1 MIALVDC
8 NNFYVSCERV
18 FAPKLRNRPV
28 VVLSNN
34 DGCVIARSEEAKALG
49 IKMGTPYFQI
59 DEFAETEKIAV
70 FSSNY
75 TLYGDMS
82 SRVMELLTYFA
93 PETEI
98 YSIDEAFLN
107 LDDDRDIGKLSESG
121 HLIKEKL
128 KKWTGIPVSIGIGPN
143 KTLAKIA
150 NRRAKKANLGVFE
163 MTHEAIQC
171 EVLDQTPIGD
181 VWGIGYNSA
190 KKLNALGI
198 KTALQLKQMDRRWAR
213 KLLSVVGA
221 RIVEELNG
229 KACLPLELVPP
240 PKKSITCSRSFGI
253 LTGDF
258 EHLKEALDN
267 YLVKCGEKMRRQK
280 LTARAVTVFLTT
292 NRFSKHPQYSNSLTI
307 ELANATNSTRE
318 LRDWTRK
325 ALVQIYKKD
334 FLYKKVGVI
343 LQGLQPEQR
352 ETFRLYN
359 QANYEKDKRL
369 MQSLDKISQRFGRN
383 AIAFGVRK
391 SEKAWQMRA
400 ERKSNCYTTCLK
412 EVLQIK

>member
-18 FAPKLRNRPV
+18 FAPHLRKCPV

-34 DGCVIARSEEAKALG
+34 DGCVIARSEEAKAIG

-59 DEFAETEKIAV
+59 EDFAEREKVAV

-82 SRVMELLTYFA
+82 SRVMELLSSFA

-107 LDDDRDIGKLSESG
+107 LEGDAEKLNESG
-121 HLIKEKL
+121 HEIKEKL
-128 KKWTGIPVSIGIGPN
+128 KKWTGISVSIGIAPN

-150 NRRAKKANLGVFE
+150 NRLAKKANLGVFE
-163 MTHEAIQC
+163 MADEAVQC
-171 EVLDQTPIGD
+171 EVLDQTPIND
-181 VWGIGYNSA
+181 IWGIGYNSA

-213 KLLSVVGA
+213 KLLSVTGA
-221 RIVEELNG
+221 RVVEELNG
-229 KACLPLELVPP
+229 KICLPLELAPL
-240 PKKSITCSRSFGI
+240 PKKSITCSRSFGD
-253 LTGDF
+253 LTSNL
-258 EHLKEALDN
+258 EHLKEALDS
-267 YLVKCGEKMRRQK
+267 YLVKCGERMRRQK

-292 NRFSKHPQYSNSLTI
+292 NRFSKQPQYSNSLTI

-318 LRDWTRK
+318 LKNWMQE

-343 LQGLQPEQR
+343 LQGLQPER
-352 ETFRLYN
+352 GETVRLYN
-359 QANYEKDKRL
+359 QSNYEKDKRL
-369 MQSLDKISQRFGRN
+369 MQALDKISCKFGRN
-383 AIAFGVRK
+383 VVTFGVRK

-400 ERKSNCYTTCLK
+400 ERKSNSYTTCLK